1 MQKTLII
8 SIILATILV
17 IFALQNVEVIP
28 VNLWF
33 WTVESS
39 LALILL
45 ISFGIGAILGVV
57 LSIPSINKRKKKL
70 EERKMEI
77 EKLQAELNAVKGKP
91 VVEKEE
97 NEETEKNSDL

>member
-33 WTVESS
+33 WSVESS

-70 EERKMEI
+70 EERKKEI
-77 EKLQAELNAVKGKP
+77 EKLQAELGSLKSGPTVKKD
-91 VVEKEE
+91 EKENPE
-97 NEETEKNSDL
+97 NHDQ